1 MLKPQ
6 AEISII
12 VKKKKLSLNL
22 FIFNFKKLATDSLI
36 DVCLLVWLLFFIF
49 IFFSFFF
56 FKLSELLI
64 EFDGPKLKVVLLEG
78 INFGIQLKFN

>member
-1 MLKPQ
+1 M
-6 AEISII
+6 
-12 VKKKKLSLNL
+12 
-22 FIFNFKKLATDSLI
+22 F
-36 DVCLLVWLLFFIF
+36 VCFFG
-49 IFFSFFF
+49 FFFFFFFF